1 MAADWINEELN
12 GEAKIELIGFPMV
25 DVLIERA
32 DAIKAVIEK
41 ECPNAQIVSEIS
53 AIDSETGYSQTET
66 VIAANP
72 DLNCIVSIS
81 DGPACGAYEAAKANG
96 LESDTFGVFGSDL
109 SNVALGYIAD
119 DTSYRGSTD
128 IDV

>member
-1 MAADWINEELN
+1 MGTAIGEMAADLINEELN

-81 DGPACGAYEAAKANG
+81 D
-96 LESDTFGVFGSDL
+96 
-109 SNVALGYIAD
+109 
-119 DTSYRGSTD
+119 
-128 IDV
+128 